1 MATLDLSTDEVVEDV
16 KPIVLII
23 SDARGDTAYSV
34 VVAAAAQFDED
45 ALDIARLPDA
55 RNVQDVNTFM
65 DAQEE
70 GRPIAV
76 FHTFVDERL
85 RRDVRH
91 ALVKRGIP
99 AIDLLGPAVTVLST
113 LTGTEPSNKVG
124 ALRDRLLVNA
134 AE

>member
-1 MATLDLSTDEVVEDV
+1 MATLDLSTDEVVEDI
-16 KPIVLII
+16 KPIVLVI

-34 VVAAAAQFDED
+34 VVAAAAQFEED
-45 ALDIARLPDA
+45 ALDIVKLPNARD
-55 RNVQDVNTFM
+55 VQDVSTFL

-99 AIDLLGPAVTVLST
+99 SIDLLGPSVTVLST
-113 LTGTEPSNKVG
+113 LIGEEPSNKVG
-124 ALRDRLLVNA
+124 ALRDRLVNA
-134 AE
+134 AG

>member
-1 MATLDLSTDEVVEDV
+1 MASLDLSTDEVVEDV
-16 KPIVLII
+16 KPIVLIV

-45 ALDIARLPDA
+45 ALDIERLSDA
-55 RNVQDVNTFM
+55 TTVERVNAFL
-65 DAQEE
+65 DKQES

-91 ALVKRGIP
+91 ELVRRGIP
-99 AIDLLGPAVTVLST
+99 SIDLLGPAVTVLST
-113 LTGTEPSNKVG
+113 LTGEEPSNKVG
-124 ALRDRLLVNA
+124 ALRDRLVSVQ
-134 AE
+134 

>member
-1 MATLDLSTDEVVEDV
+1 MASLDLNTDEVVEDI

-34 VVAAAAQFDED
+34 VVAAAAQFEVD
-45 ALDIARLPDA
+45 ALDIARLSDA
-55 RNVQDVNTFM
+55 TSVDKVTEFLE
-65 DAQEE
+65 AQEQ

-91 ALVKRGIP
+91 ELVRRGIP
-99 AIDLLGPAVTVLST
+99 SIDLLGPAVTVLST
-113 LTGTEPSNKVG
+113 LTGEEPSNKVG
-124 ALRDRLLVNA
+124 ALRDRLVD

>member
-1 MATLDLSTDEVVEDV
+1 MASLDLSTDEVVEDI

-34 VVAAAAQFDED
+34 VIAAAAQYEED
-45 ALDIARLPDA
+45 ALDIERLSDA
-55 RNVQDVNTFM
+55 TSVDKVCDFL
-65 DAQEE
+65 DKQEQ

-91 ALVKRGIP
+91 ELVRRGIP
-99 AIDLLGPAVTVLST
+99 SIDLLGPAVTVLST
-113 LTGTEPSNKVG
+113 LTGAEPSNKIG
-124 ALRDRLLVNA
+124 ALRDRLVELG
-134 AE
+134 

>member
-1 MATLDLSTDEVVEDV
+1 MASLDLSTDEVVEYV

-34 VVAAAAQFDED
+34 VVAAAAQYEED
-45 ALDIARLPDA
+45 ALDIARLSDA
-55 RNVQDVNTFM
+55 TSVEKVNAFL
-65 DAQEE
+65 DQQES

-91 ALVKRGIP
+91 ELVRRGIP
-99 AIDLLGPAVTVLST
+99 SIDLLGPAVTVLST
-113 LTGTEPSNKVG
+113 LTGEEPSNKVG
-124 ALRDRLLVNA
+124 ALRDRLISVK
-134 AE
+134 

>member
-1 MATLDLSTDEVVEDV
+1 MASLDLNTDEVVEDI

-34 VVAAAAQFDED
+34 VVAAAAQFDVD
-45 ALDIARLPDA
+45 ALDIARLSDA
-55 RNVQDVNTFM
+55 TSVDKVTEFLE
-65 DAQEE
+65 AQEQ

-91 ALVKRGIP
+91 ELVRRGIP
-99 AIDLLGPAVTVLST
+99 SIDLLGPAVTVLST
-113 LTGTEPSNKVG
+113 LTGEEPSNKVG
-124 ALRDRLLVNA
+124 ALRDRLVD

>member
-1 MATLDLSTDEVVEDV
+1 MASLDLNTDEVVEDI

-34 VVAAAAQFDED
+34 VVAAAAQFEVD
-45 ALDIARLPDA
+45 ALDIARLSDA
-55 RNVQDVNTFM
+55 TSVDKVTEFLEQ
-65 DAQEE
+65 QEQ

-91 ALVKRGIP
+91 ELVRRGIP
-99 AIDLLGPAVTVLST
+99 SIDLLGPAVTVLST
-113 LTGTEPSNKVG
+113 LTGEEPSNKVG
-124 ALRDRLLVNA
+124 ALRDRLIDA
-134 AE
+134 D